1 MLWQWWMI
9 RNALVSI
16 VLVWLTLLVPTSTQA
31 RNAARQRLWHVSLG
45 AGAAVVPDYEGSEDY
60 EPFPMPFAR
69 VVFDDVFELDVQG
82 NMLRLSVLPTPVFQ
96 AGLALQF
103 RRERDDVRNDAVDS
117 LRDVDAALE
126 VGAFLG
132 LTIGRWHT
140 RLLAVQDVA
149 DAHDGRVFTLTTAYT
164 LPPIE
169 ALTLTLGL
177 SGTYADDDYMETY
190 FSIDT
195 NNAARSGLPRFEAEA
210 GLKDVGAHLT
220 LRYQESRHWSAL
232 AIFKYARLLGDAADS
247 PIVDDVGSENQFFAG
262 LIAIYTF

>member
-1 MLWQWWMI
+1 MSLFKGG
-9 RNALVSI
+9 RNAGN
-16 VLVWLTLLVPTSTQA
+16 TS
-31 RNAARQRLWHVSLG
+31 RFNRG
-45 AGAAVVPDYEGSEDY
+45 AG
-60 EPFPMPFAR
+60 R
-69 VVFDDVFELDVQG
+69 LDRPHPADEEEHPPALYVIR
-82 NMLRLSVLPTPVFQ
+82 RLSTYALPHWKPIAITFVFVIFQ

-140 RLLAVQDVA
+140 RLLAVPDVA
-149 DAHDGRVFTLTTAYT
+149 DAHDGRVFTLTTEYT

-169 ALTLTLGL
+169 VFTLTLGI

-195 NNAARSGLPRFEAEA
+195 NNAVRSGLPRFEAEA